1 MRKDYSNATM
11 LELAAIVANHLARRD
26 IRVVLVGGFA
36 VEVYTENL
44 YLTKDIDMV
53 NSSYNPPADIQK
65 AMAEIGFHKQGRVY
79 INETTDV
86 CVEFPS
92 APLAVG
98 DQLIEETTTIK
109 TDHGELP
116 ILFAADVAK
125 DRLAAFF
132 HWNDRQSLVQALT
145 IMSIH
150 SIEPSGLEAFCDKE
164 GESGQSEFLRKLWH
178 QVKGKKL
185 SSMAEIEA
193 LVVEETMKEL

>member
-1 MRKDYSNATM
+1 MMA
-11 LELAAIVANHLARRD
+11 LASIVANHLAQRD
-26 IRVVLVGGFA
+26 IRVVLVGGLA
-36 VEVYTENL
+36 VEIYTDNL

-53 NSSYNPPADIQK
+53 NSSYDPPAHIQK

-92 APLAVG
+92 ATLAVG

-109 TDHGELP
+109 TEHGELP

-125 DRLAAFF
+125 DRLAAYF
-132 HWNDRQSLVQALT
+132 HWNDRQSLVQALA

-150 SIEPSGLEAFCDKE
+150 SIKPPELKAFCDRE
-164 GESGQSEFLRKLWH
+164 GEPGQIEFLSRLWQ
-178 QVKGKKL
+178 QVRENGL
-185 SSMAEIEA
+185 STMTEIEE
-193 LVVEETMKEL
+193 VVVTETMKEL